1 LKCYIFGISINP
13 KISLP
18 HGCRSIGFAT
28 EHTWFGE
35 FLLLIGR
42 IVAAISFLSHSGSGI
57 DSISSPGTFG
67 NLPSFQSRLACS
79 ILALELETKT
89 RCAVLRRSVRRRS
102 ARCAH
107 RPSRAAPPRPL
118 REDQHAAAF
127 DALLADG
134 DAAVD
139 DIGGA
144 FRVLARQRQ
153 FASGRV
159 CVPAAYCGKSAD

>member
-1 LKCYIFGISINP
+1 MKCYIFGISINP

-67 NLPSFQSRLACS
+67 NLPSFHSRLFNAA
-79 ILALELETKT
+79 IN
-89 RCAVLRRSVRRRS
+89 VLNERLSRPKREPTASHGAFAARS
-102 ARCAH
+102 AASAH
-107 RPSRAAPPRPL
+107 A
-118 REDQHAAAF
+118 
-127 DALLADG
+127 
-134 DAAVD
+134 
-139 DIGGA
+139 
-144 FRVLARQRQ
+144 LARAEKAVETDTELRKRPMHD
-153 FASGRV
+153 STDLP
-159 CVPAAYCGKSAD
+159 VPERTGIRGDSATLFVSLGPVTR